1 MKNSNLNISII
12 QFSPE
17 WENREANLERC
28 DRLIGQAQNS
38 SVILLPEL
46 FSTGFSMNVEVLA
59 ERMDGITVEW
69 MKSAA
74 VRMNSVISGSLIIRE
89 GMKFFNRL
97 LWVTPDGNIQWYD
110 KRHLFTMGEEHL
122 HFSPGKERVT
132 LEWQGWKIRP
142 LICYDLRFPVW
153 SRNHDDYDLLIYLA
167 NWPSARHHVWKNL
180 LVSRAIENQC
190 WCVAVNRTGSDGMN
204 LDYLGD
210 SAVIDPRGNAQWL
223 GDSQIVSSFTP
234 SYQDLVKFREK
245 FPVLLDRDNFLIVS

>member
-1 MKNSNLNISII
+1 M
-12 QFSPE
+12 
-17 WENREANLERC
+17 
-28 DRLIGQAQNS
+28 
-38 SVILLPEL
+38 

-132 LEWQGWKIRP
+132 LEWQGWNIRP

-223 GDSQIVSSFTP
+223 GDSQIVSSFTL

-245 FPVLLDRDNFLIVS
+245 FPVLLDRDNFLIDS

>member
-1 MKNSNLNISII
+1 MKISNLNISII

-17 WENREANLERC
+17 WENRDANLERC

-38 SVILLPEL
+38 SVILLPEM

-132 LEWQGWKIRP
+132 LEWQGWNIRP

-223 GDSQIVSSFTP
+223 GDSQIVSSFTL

-245 FPVLLDRDNFLIVS
+245 FPVLLDRDNFLIDS